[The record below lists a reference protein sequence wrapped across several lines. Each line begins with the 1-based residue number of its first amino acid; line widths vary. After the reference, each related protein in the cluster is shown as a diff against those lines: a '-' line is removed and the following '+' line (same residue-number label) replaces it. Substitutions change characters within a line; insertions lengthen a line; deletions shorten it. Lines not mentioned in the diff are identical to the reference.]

1 MPSSRSRAGRAGEA
15 QPKTAAPQRRQQCQ
29 RLEPTHRSLLSRTN
43 ATASARRRLLACI
56 GRIYAVSFAPV
67 RATSASH
74 PGRSWHRPGE
84 PHAPREGMLEPDAG
98 SRRHHAAGRHGL
110 RRRQPRRREENVYD
124 SEDAAD
130 VAFEPSC
137 ASALR
142 AYRASHARRIVSAP
156 PSATLRAHANQ
167 APKNPAKTSRS
178 HPPFPH
184 ACRHRTIHQPPL
196 ARPALLSSTCLSSTS
211 QSPPLS
217 VLNSTAPHPTLPSPT
232 ASCAGPAQAA
242 NPLFIESRAWTR
254 NPHLNP

>member
-1 MPSSRSRAGRAGEA
+1 VSAPRADPPLTAESDKRDSERA
-15 QPKTAAPQRRQQCQ
+15 
-29 RLEPTHRSLLSRTN
+29 S
-43 ATASARRRLLACI
+43 RLLACI

-211 QSPPLS
+211 QSPPEPDRVSRRLRSEDS
-217 VLNSTAPHPTLPSPT
+217 VLAGGDAPPLWPVRRSTPM
-232 ASCAGPAQAA
+232 
-242 NPLFIESRAWTR
+242 N
-254 NPHLNP
+254 